1 MPDPV
6 FCPECRAEYLA
17 TATVCVECDVAL
29 VAHGALRDRP
39 VDEMP
44 PISELTC
51 IRASSVG
58 WAQELSR
65 RLAAEGI
72 SHRVEVAADDE
83 EDGSVRRPGANL
95 PFGVYVLPED
105 VEAAT
110 AVDADFMQQ
119 QIPDLPDL
127 DAEAGGELD
136 TDCCPACGASTK
148 GGGKECPDCGLAL
161 L

>member
-17 TATVCVECDVAL
+17 TATVCLECDVAL
-29 VAHGALRDRP
+29 VAHGALCDRP

-65 RLAAEGI
+65 RLGAEGI
-72 SHRVEVAADDE
+72 SHRVEVAPDDE

-95 PFGVYVLPED
+95 PFGVYVRPED
-105 VEAAT
+105 VEAAA
-110 AVDADFMQQ
+110 AVDAEFMQQ
-119 QIPDLPDL
+119 QIPDLPNQDE
-127 DAEAGGELD
+127 DAGGELD
-136 TDCCPACGASTK
+136 AECCPACGSSTK
-148 GGGKECPDCGLAL
+148 GASEECPDCGLAL